1 MFEGNQYT
9 GRPIIEEHRGW
20 CFEELC
26 QPVFKLQAQ
35 RTMICDMSGGPNSGH
50 IFIDLIEVR
59 QQRLADE
66 EGLRD
71 ALLVDGR
78 DRIHDFSPAY

>member
-1 MFEGNQYT
+1 
-9 GRPIIEEHRGW
+9 
-20 CFEELC
+20 
-26 QPVFKLQAQ
+26 
-35 RTMICDMSGGPNSGH
+35 MICDMSGGPNSGH